1 MTLRKR
7 SRPIIRILALCG
19 ALLALTPSASASWKE
34 QVLYSFQGIPD
45 GSVPVG
51 SVVFDKA
58 GNLYGATTDGGSSSC
73 QSIVQ
78 CGTVYQL
85 TPPVQKGDTWI
96 ETVLYIFKG
105 NASNDGATPA
115 GGLVIDSAGNLYGT
129 TAYGG
134 TGNCVLLGTK
144 MGCGA
149 VFELSPPMQ
158 KGGAWTET
166 VLYSF
171 PSSTQ
176 GYLPRGDLV
185 FDSAG
190 NLYGA
195 TQFGGGKGNSC
206 DSFYQYCGEVFK
218 LSPPKQKGG
227 AWAEKV
233 LHSFAGGKDGAEP
246 NGGLVLDSTGAV
258 YGTTY
263 FGGNEAACPGGVGG
277 TGCGTVFKLIPP
289 TRKGATWTEELL
301 HLFNIQDGVA
311 PAAGVIFDGSGNV
324 YGTTYGG
331 PQDRYGLVFQ
341 LEKPY
346 RNSRLWKESV
356 LYAFGDGNDGGYPA
370 AGLVFDARGD
380 LFGATT
386 AGGGARRYGVIFQ
399 LAPPSRKGGTW
410 ADEPLYAFMGSPDG
424 AHADSNLVFDKRGNL
439 YGTTQWGGVGTTCQG
454 GCGTV
459 FEVSP

>member
-7 SRPIIRILALCG
+7 SRSIICILALCG
-19 ALLALTPSASASWKE
+19 ALLALTPSASASWNE

-51 SVVFDKA
+51 SVVFDEA

-85 TPPVQKGDTWI
+85 TPPVHKGDVWT

-134 TGNCVLLGTK
+134 TGNCVLLGSK
-144 MGCGA
+144 VGCGA

-195 TQFGGGKGNSC
+195 TEFGGG
-206 DSFYQYCGEVFK
+206 QRE
-218 LSPPKQKGG
+218 
-227 AWAEKV
+227 
-233 LHSFAGGKDGAEP
+233 
-246 NGGLVLDSTGAV
+246 
-258 YGTTY
+258 
-263 FGGNEAACPGGVGG
+263 
-277 TGCGTVFKLIPP
+277 
-289 TRKGATWTEELL
+289 
-301 HLFNIQDGVA
+301 HL
-311 PAAGVIFDGSGNV
+311 
-324 YGTTYGG
+324 
-331 PQDRYGLVFQ
+331 R
-341 LEKPY
+341 
-346 RNSRLWKESV
+346 
-356 LYAFGDGNDGGYPA
+356 
-370 AGLVFDARGD
+370 
-380 LFGATT
+380 
-386 AGGGARRYGVIFQ
+386 
-399 LAPPSRKGGTW
+399 
-410 ADEPLYAFMGSPDG
+410 
-424 AHADSNLVFDKRGNL
+424 
-439 YGTTQWGGVGTTCQG
+439 
-454 GCGTV
+454 
-459 FEVSP
+459 

>member
-1 MTLRKR
+1 
-7 SRPIIRILALCG
+7 
-19 ALLALTPSASASWKE
+19 
-34 QVLYSFQGIPD
+34 
-45 GSVPVG
+45 
-51 SVVFDKA
+51 VVFDKA

-233 LHSFAGGKDGAEP
+233 LHSFAGGTDGAEP
-246 NGGLVLDSTGAV
+246 NGGLVLDSTGAL
-258 YGTTY
+258 YGTTFY
-263 FGGNEAACPGGVGG
+263 GGSEKGECHGGVGG
-277 TGCGTVFKLIPP
+277 VGCGTVFALVPP
-289 TRKGATWTEELL
+289 VRRNEPWTEKELYRFHGQDGAT
-301 HLFNIQDGVA
+301 
-311 PAAGVIFDGSGNV
+311 PAAGAVFGRNGDLYGTAYAGATSGNGV
-324 YGTTYGG
+324 TFELSPPKGG
-331 PQDRYGLVFQ
+331 NGP
-341 LEKPY
+341 
-346 RNSRLWKESV
+346 WKETV
-356 LYAFGDGNDGGYPA
+356 LYRFSSGSDGGNPA
-370 AGLVFDARGD
+370 GGLVFDARVN
-380 LFGATT
+380 LYGAAS
-386 AGGGARRYGVIFQ
+386 AGEFSGNVFEMK
-399 LAPPSRKGGTW
+399 PSRRQEGGWTF
-410 ADEPLYAFMGSPDG
+410 DVLYSFAGPPDG
-424 AHADSNLVFDKRGNL
+424 AIPMANLVLDSNGNI
-439 YGTTQWGGVGTTCQG
+439 YSTTQKGGKGACYPY
-454 GCGTV
+454 GCGTA
-459 FEVSP
+459 FEMTP